1 MKTFQDNADRQ
12 WTVTINVDAVR
23 RVRSLIDINLPDVLD
38 DGCKLL
44 AQLHDDPVLLVDV
57 LYCVCKPEADA
68 KEITDEDFGRSMAGD
83 AIGHATAALLA
94 ELSDFFPNARQRA
107 AMQEL
112 IRKTNT
118 VADGLLEKAESAIQQ
133 LDPASVVETVLN
145 QRAASTTLSSG
156 SSEKTAVP
164 SSVVETLTA
173 SSANSPESSASIPDG

>member
-1 MKTFQDNADRQ
+1 MKTFQDNAGRQ

-23 RVRSLIDINLPDVLD
+23 RVRSLIGVNLPDVLD

-68 KEITDEDFGRSMAGD
+68 NAITDEDFGRSMAGD

-112 IRKTNT
+112 LRKTNT
-118 VADGLLEKAESAIQQ
+118 VANHLLEKAESAIQQ
-133 LDPASVVETVLN
+133 LDPSSVAETVLN
-145 QRAASTTLSSG
+145 QRGNSTAHSSG
-156 SSEKTAVP
+156 SSNKAAVP
-164 SSVVETLTA
+164 SVVETLTA
-173 SSANSPESSASIPDG
+173 SSANSPASSASIPDG

>member
-1 MKTFQDNADRQ
+1 MKTFQDNAGRQ

-23 RVRSLIDINLPDVLD
+23 RVRSLIGVNLPDVLD

-57 LYCVCKPEADA
+57 LYCVCKPEADT
-68 KEITDEDFGRSMAGD
+68 KEITDEDFGRAMAGD

-118 VADGLLEKAESAIQQ
+118 VADGLLEKAESAIRQ
-133 LDPASVVETVLN
+133 LDPEL
-145 QRAASTTLSSG
+145 
-156 SSEKTAVP
+156 
-164 SSVVETLTA
+164 VVETLTA
-173 SSANSPESSASIPDG
+173 SSASSPESSASIPDG

>member
-1 MKTFQDNADRQ
+1 MKTFQDNAGRQ

-23 RVRSLIDINLPDVLD
+23 RVRSLIGVNLPDVLD

-44 AQLHDDPVLLVDV
+44 AQLHDDPILLVDV
-57 LYCVCKPEADA
+57 LYCVCKPEADTN
-68 KEITDEDFGRSMAGD
+68 EITDEDFGRAMAGD

-118 VADGLLEKAESAIQQ
+118 VADGLLEKAESAIRQ
-133 LDPASVVETVLN
+133 LDPELVV
-145 QRAASTTLSSG
+145 
-156 SSEKTAVP
+156 K
-164 SSVVETLTA
+164 TLTG

>member
-1 MKTFQDNADRQ
+1 MKTFQDNAGRQ

-23 RVRSLIDINLPDVLD
+23 RVRSLIGVNLPDVLD

-68 KEITDEDFGRSMAGD
+68 NEITDEDFGRAMAGD
-83 AIGHATAALLA
+83 AIGHATAAVLA

-118 VADGLLEKAESAIQQ
+118 VADGLLEKAESAIRQ
-133 LDPASVVETVLN
+133 LDPA
-145 QRAASTTLSSG
+145 
-156 SSEKTAVP
+156 
-164 SSVVETLTA
+164 SVVETLTA
-173 SSANSPESSASIPDG
+173 SSASSPESSASIPDG